1 MTIFWYKNSKQ
12 SFDLSFKKHNFALNV
27 YLNEMFDYIK
37 GKVVELNP
45 TEVVIE
51 TNNFG
56 YRILISLQTFSQLT
70 PDTECKLYLYHH
82 IREDTELLYG
92 FFDKEERYIFSLLL
106 NVTGVGPNTAKLMLS
121 SLSTEELRN
130 AIISEDINK
139 IKSVK
144 GIGLKTAQK
153 IIIDLKDKIIPVSPV
168 SQIREEASS
177 ALVLLGFP
185 KQNVEKV
192 IDSILKENP
201 NQKLETLIKEALK
214 RV

>member
-1 MTIFWYKNSKQ
+1 
-12 SFDLSFKKHNFALNV
+12 
-27 YLNEMFDYIK
+27 MFDYIK

-92 FFDKEERYIFSLLL
+92 FFDKEERYIFSLLI

-130 AIISEDINK
+130 AIISDDINK

-153 IIIDLKDKIIPVSPV
+153 IIIDLKDKIIKGTPSGKSGGIPVSPV

>member
-1 MTIFWYKNSKQ
+1 
-12 SFDLSFKKHNFALNV
+12 
-27 YLNEMFDYIK
+27 MFDYIK
-37 GKVVELNP
+37 GIVVELNP

-70 PDTECKLYLYHH
+70 PDKESKLYLYHH
-82 IREDTELLYG
+82 VREDNELLYG
-92 FFDKEERYIFSLLL
+92 FFDKEERYIFSLLI

-130 AIISEDINK
+130 AIISEDVNK

-153 IIIDLKDKIIPVSPV
+153 IVIDLKDKIIKGTPSGKSGAISVSPV

-192 IDSILKENP
+192 IDLILKENP
-201 NQKLETLIKEALK
+201 DHKLETLIKEALK